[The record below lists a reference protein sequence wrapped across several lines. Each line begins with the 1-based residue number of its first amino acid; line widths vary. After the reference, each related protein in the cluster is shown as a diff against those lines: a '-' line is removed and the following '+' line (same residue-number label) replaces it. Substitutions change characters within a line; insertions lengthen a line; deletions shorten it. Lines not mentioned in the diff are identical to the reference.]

1 VDTGRLCYIIT
12 LEAGVKTQMYS
23 IGVKLLAPVFFCFVL
38 FGAVLMVTINML
50 TSSTSADS
58 FKAGIDAK
66 DNLVYHLIEEQTA
79 LLEKKARWF
88 AVFAGD
94 QGIITRLAGGADPS
108 LFQAQFDALT
118 GALDIDGIAL
128 ADRDGYLLISS
139 GGSEGARYVRTIVSY
154 TGDTDCVTR
163 MYSLD
168 NSLELI
174 SAIPVIEDGTLAG
187 YGFIEYGV
195 QSQEF
200 ADELQKLTQCEIDI
214 YQGPLHRSSSAGMSP
229 LSADRKKWIGAF
241 TGSLSSDHD
250 MMIDTVLGLGETYRG
265 NYTAGGVE
273 YYGIHFP
280 LKDFSDS
287 RVGIVSMS
295 LPMTRVEET
304 TALISR
310 VVVPLMSGGI
320 AILLAVFFLLL
331 RFIVIGPLKYTAA
344 VTASASKNLSSKEAD
359 FTYQIPVKRRDE
371 IGVITGSING
381 FIASL
386 RRLMVQLKD
395 AQNSLREI
403 GESLGSRSEESV
415 QANARIMDAAMA
427 IKGQTEGQARSL
439 ERTNEVLRDA
449 AGGLEGLNTL
459 IGEQNRAVAAS
470 STSVEE
476 MAKTIGAVQT
486 AVQEMKNQFRSLVA
500 VADSGKGQMEA
511 VDRQIQAILA
521 QSQSLVGAN
530 RVIAQIA
537 GRTNLL
543 AMNAAIE
550 AAHAGAA
557 GLGFAVVAE
566 EIRGL
571 AENSQTQS
579 QAIKQ
584 ELTGIATSVEDTV
597 RISARSQEAFR
608 LVSEQISATDTFI
621 QRIDTAMAAQL
632 GASGDIQKA
641 LELIDAASSR
651 VEATSA
657 DMTGHM
663 DEVKKEMDELTGI
676 VKDIQRGIIGMGD
689 SAQEVNKAAE
699 AVLDLAKDT
708 HRNIQIMEG
717 TIGSF
722 KV

>member
-1 VDTGRLCYIIT
+1 MVSMINYHYGDEMKARI
-12 LEAGVKTQMYS
+12 YS
-23 IGVKLLAPVFFCFVL
+23 IGIKLLVPIFICFVL
-38 FGAVLMVTINML
+38 FGIVLMFTINIL

-58 FKAGIDAK
+58 FRDDINRK
-66 DNLVYHLIEEQTA
+66 DNLVHQLIEEQTA

-88 AVFAGD
+88 AAFAGD
-94 QGIITRLAGGADPS
+94 EGIIAKLDGGADPS
-108 LFQAQFDALT
+108 TFQARFDALA
-118 GALDIDGIAL
+118 GALDVDGLAL
-128 ADRDGYLLISS
+128 ADRDGYLLINS

-154 TGDTDCVTR
+154 TDDKDCITR

-174 SAIPVIEDGTLAG
+174 SAVPVIENGKLEG
-187 YGFIEYGV
+187 YGFIEYSI
-195 QSQEF
+195 QSQKF
-200 ADELQKLTQCEIDI
+200 ADELQKLTQCEIDL
-214 YQGPLHRSSSAGMSP
+214 YQGPLHRNSSTGISP
-229 LSADRKKWIGAF
+229 VSSGRKEWITTF

-295 LPMTRVEET
+295 LPMTSVQET
-304 TALISR
+304 VALINR
-310 VVVPLMSGGI
+310 VVVPLMFGGI
-320 AILLAVFFLLL
+320 AVLLVVFFLLL
-331 RFIVIGPLKYTAA
+331 RFIVIGPLKSTAS
-344 VTASASKNLSSKEAD
+344 VTASVSENLSSKEAD
-359 FTYQIPVKRRDE
+359 FTCQIPVKHRDE
-371 IGVITGSING
+371 IGVITRSING

-386 RRLMVQLKD
+386 RGLMSQLKD
-395 AQNSLREI
+395 AQNSLQQI
-403 GESLGSRSEESV
+403 GKNLGNQSEESV
-415 QANARIMDAAMA
+415 KANTRIMDAAIA
-427 IKGQTEGQARSL
+427 IRGQTEGQARSL
-439 ERTNEVLRDA
+439 ERTNEVLRDT
-449 AGGLEGLNTL
+449 AGALEGLNAL
-459 IGEQNRAVAAS
+459 IADQNQAIAAS

-476 MAKTIGAVQT
+476 MAKTINAVQT
-486 AVQEMKNQFRSLVA
+486 AIQEMKNQFNSLVT
-500 VADSGKGQMEA
+500 VTDSGKEQTEA
-511 VDRQIQAILA
+511 VDRHIRAIL
-521 QSQSLVGAN
+521 SQSESLIRAN

-537 GRTNLL
+537 SRTNLL
-543 AMNAAIE
+543 AMNASIE

-571 AENSQTQS
+571 AENARTQS

-584 ELTGIATSVEDTV
+584 ELTGIAQSVEDTV
-597 RISARSQEAFR
+597 HISARSQDVFR
-608 LVSEQISATDTFI
+608 MVSEQISATDSFI
-621 QRIDTAMAAQL
+621 QRIDTAMEAQM

-641 LELIDAASSR
+641 LELINTASSR
-651 VEATSA
+651 VQTTST

-663 DEVKKEMDELTGI
+663 EDVKKEMNELTGI
-676 VKDIQRGIIGMGD
+676 VQAIQQGILGMGD
-689 SAQEVNKAAE
+689 SAREVNKAAE

>member
-1 VDTGRLCYIIT
+1 MKARI
-12 LEAGVKTQMYS
+12 YS
-23 IGVKLLAPVFFCFVL
+23 IGVKLLAPVFICFVL
-38 FGAVLMVTINML
+38 FGIVLIFTVNVL
-50 TSSTSADS
+50 SSSTSAGS
-58 FKAGIDAK
+58 FKDGINRK
-66 DNLVYHLIEEQTA
+66 DDLVYHLIEEQIG

-88 AVFAGD
+88 AGFAGD
-94 QGIITRLAGGADPS
+94 EGIITELDGGADPAP
-108 LFQAQFDALT
+108 FQARFDALA
-118 GALDIDGIAL
+118 GALDADGIAL
-128 ADRDGYLLISS
+128 ADRDGYLLINS
-139 GGSEGARYVRTIVSY
+139 GGSEGARSVRTIVSY
-154 TGDTDCVTR
+154 TDDKDCVTR
-163 MYSLD
+163 MDSLD
-168 NSLELI
+168 NTLELV
-174 SAIPVIEDGTLAG
+174 SAIPVMENGSLAG
-187 YGFIEYGV
+187 YGFIEYSI
-195 QSQEF
+195 QSPEF

-229 LSADRKKWIGAF
+229 VSAGRKEWIAPF

-250 MMIDTVLGLGETYRG
+250 MMIDTVLGQGETYRG

-273 YYGIHFP
+273 YYGVHFP
-280 LKDFSDS
+280 LKDFSGS

-295 LPMTRVEET
+295 LPMTEAQATV
-304 TALISR
+304 ALINR
-310 VVVPLMSGGI
+310 VVVPLMCGGI
-320 AILLAVFFLLL
+320 AILLVAFFLLL
-331 RFIVIGPLKYTAA
+331 RFIVIGPLKSTAS
-344 VTASASKNLSSKEAD
+344 VTASVSENLSSKEAD
-359 FTYQIPVKRRDE
+359 FTYQIPVKHRDE

-386 RRLMVQLKD
+386 RGLMIQLKN

-403 GESLGSRSEESV
+403 GENLGNRSEESV
-415 QANARIMDAAMA
+415 KAKTRTMDAAMA
-427 IKGQTEGQARSL
+427 IKGETEGQTRSL
-439 ERTNEVLRDA
+439 ERTNAVLRNA
-449 AGGLEGLNTL
+449 AGALEGLNAL
-459 IGEQNRAVAAS
+459 IGDQNKAVAAS

-486 AVQEMKNQFRSLVA
+486 AVQEMKNQFQSLVM
-500 VADSGKGQMEA
+500 VADSGKGQMEEA
-511 VDRQIQAILA
+511 DKQIRAILS

-550 AAHAGAA
+550 AAHAGSA

-571 AENSQTQS
+571 AENAQAQS

-584 ELTGIATSVEDTV
+584 ELTGIAQSVEDTV
-597 RISARSQEAFR
+597 HISAKSQDAFR
-608 LVSEQISATDTFI
+608 LVSEQISATDSFI
-621 QRIDTAMAAQL
+621 QRIDTAMEAQL
-632 GASGDIQKA
+632 GASSDIQKA
-641 LELIDAASSR
+641 LELINAASSR
-651 VEATSA
+651 VAATSA

-663 DEVKKEMDELTGI
+663 EDVKKEMDELTGI
-676 VKDIQRGIIGMGD
+676 VRAIQQGIIGMGD
-689 SAQEVNKAAE
+689 SAREVNKAAE